1 MDYKEMISKCEE
13 SVQNIEKQIS
23 TLIESSES
31 DVVRIQS
38 LEEKKSRFIS
48 EIRRLRRLQW
58 EEDHER
64 VDLDDR

>member
-1 MDYKEMISKCEE
+1 MISKCEE
-13 SVQNIEKQIS
+13 SVQSIEKQIS

-31 DVVRIQS
+31 DVLRIQS
-38 LEEKKSRFIS
+38 LEEKKSRFLS

>member
-38 LEEKKSRFIS
+38 LEEKKSRFLS

>member
-1 MDYKEMISKCEE
+1 MDYKEIISKCEE

-31 DVVRIQS
+31 DVLRIQS
-38 LEEKKSRFIS
+38 LEEKKSRFLS

>member
-13 SVQNIEKQIS
+13 SVQSIEKQIS

-31 DVVRIQS
+31 DVLRIQS
-38 LEEKKSRFIS
+38 LEEKKSRFLS

>member
-1 MDYKEMISKCEE
+1 MDYREMISKCEE
-13 SVQNIEKQIS
+13 SVQSIEKQIS

-31 DVVRIQS
+31 DVLRIQS
-38 LEEKKSRFIS
+38 LEEKKSRFLS

>member
-31 DVVRIQS
+31 DVLRIQS
-38 LEEKKSRFIS
+38 LEEKKSRFLS

>member
-1 MDYKEMISKCEE
+1 MISKCEE

-31 DVVRIQS
+31 DVLRIQS
-38 LEEKKSRFIS
+38 LEEKKSRFLS